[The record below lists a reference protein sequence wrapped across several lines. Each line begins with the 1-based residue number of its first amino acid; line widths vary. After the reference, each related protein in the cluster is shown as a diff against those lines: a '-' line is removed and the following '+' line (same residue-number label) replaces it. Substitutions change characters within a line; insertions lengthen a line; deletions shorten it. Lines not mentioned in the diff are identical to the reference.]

1 MDEQIVAELVTIK
14 RLIIFALMR
23 NGASQGE
30 VAKTLGV
37 GQSQVSRMFAGTE
50 KTKRKRVK
58 G

>member
-1 MDEQIVAELVTIK
+1 MDEQIVVELVTIK

-30 VAKTLGV
+30 VAKALGI

-50 KTKRKRVK
+50 KTKGKRVK